1 MYADD
6 TSIYAS
12 GADVNTINNHL
23 NDDLCR
29 ISEWFKSNLLV
40 INESKASCM
49 LICTSQK
56 RHRLA
61 TDKLSLY
68 INKSMINNVARQ
80 NVLGVMIDNS
90 LKFDFHVDNICKK
103 MSKLMFLLSKVNSYL
118 PYDAKI
124 LFYNSYVIPCL
135 DYCMIVWG
143 YASKMNL
150 DKLFRYQKR
159 IGRLILNDYAC
170 DSLELFDR
178 LGWLTIYERRDL
190 ITLKQVYKCLYHQET
205 PSSLKSLFS
214 LRTNTRQLPLRNTG
228 LDLHI
233 PKVDSEFR
241 KKCLDFVGTTLWN
254 NLPQEIRSASS
265 IELFKQLAQK
275 YLKSIRII

>member
-1 MYADD
+1 
-6 TSIYAS
+6 
-12 GADVNTINNHL
+12 
-23 NDDLCR
+23 
-29 ISEWFKSNLLV
+29 
-40 INESKASCM
+40 M

-56 RHRLA
+56 RYRLA
-61 TDKLSLY
+61 TDKLS
-68 INKSMINNVARQ
+68 NSMINNVARQ
-80 NVLGVMIDNS
+80 HVLGVMIDNS
-90 LKFDFHVDNICKK
+90 LKFDFHVDYICKK
-103 MSKLMFLLSKVNSYL
+103 MSKLMFLLNKVNSYL

-159 IGRLILNDYAC
+159 IGRLIWNDYAC

-205 PSSLKSLFS
+205 PSSLSLCS
-214 LRTNTRQLPLRNTG
+214 
-228 LDLHI
+228 
-233 PKVDSEFR
+233 V
-241 KKCLDFVGTTLWN
+241 
-254 NLPQEIRSASS
+254 
-265 IELFKQLAQK
+265 
-275 YLKSIRII
+275 